1 MLSLII
7 LTRYGRDFLFLTP
20 SLERLMRNRLIYK
33 NLLESIT
40 HWARCVNPSLIGGP
54 HKLRGDGEKCSLCK
68 QHGGMRAGTINSG
81 RLDRIPRTTWHADIF
96 VLLISKL
103 CWIVCTVH
111 SMISFWPKD
120 VKCDIKFINLS
131 SLLPSMLFLILN
143 CVLHL

>member
-81 RLDRIPRTTWHADIF
+81 RLDRIPRTTWHAY
-96 VLLISKL
+96 VELY
-103 CWIVCTVH
+103 VH